1 MNFGSIIKL
10 SLVGLKA
17 NKTRS
22 VLTML
27 GIIIGISAVI
37 IIMSV
42 GAGAQSLI
50 LSQVEKVG
58 SNLIGIL
65 SGASAEDGP
74 PAAAFGIT
82 VTTLRYEDAV
92 ALARQV
98 PEVAAAAAFVRGIE
112 TVSWQNQQLDT
123 TFVGTM
129 ASYLDV
135 EDTEVAMGH
144 FFSESDEKGIARV
157 AVLGSALALDL
168 FGGQDPL
175 GQKIKIRRESFEVIG
190 VMKARGTV
198 AFENVDDQMFI
209 PLFSAQKLLLGI
221 NHVNF
226 IRTKIGSQADM
237 DLAILEVT
245 ELLRQRHNISNPVED
260 DFSVRNQAEALDMLT
275 TITNALKFFLA
286 AIAAI
291 SLLVGGIGIMNIM
304 YIAVSERT
312 REIGLRKA
320 VGANRSYLLKQF
332 LTEAIIITMTG
343 GVIGIIFGALISLAV
358 ALGANYLGYNWE
370 LIITLPSVL
379 VGFILS
385 TAIGLIFGYFPA
397 QKAAAL
403 DPIIALRYE

>member
-65 SGASAEDGP
+65 PGASAEDGP

-343 GVIGIIFGALISLAV
+343 GGIGVIFGALISLAV

>member
-1 MNFGSIIKL
+1 M
-10 SLVGLKA
+10 
-17 NKTRS
+17 
-22 VLTML
+22 
-27 GIIIGISAVI
+27 
-37 IIMSV
+37 
-42 GAGAQSLI
+42 
-50 LSQVEKVG
+50 
-58 SNLIGIL
+58 
-65 SGASAEDGP
+65 
-74 PAAAFGIT
+74 
-82 VTTLRYEDAV
+82 
-92 ALARQV
+92 
-98 PEVAAAAAFVRGIE
+98 
-112 TVSWQNQQLDT
+112 
-123 TFVGTM
+123 
-129 ASYLDV
+129 
-135 EDTEVAMGH
+135 AMGH

>member
-1 MNFGSIIKL
+1 
-10 SLVGLKA
+10 
-17 NKTRS
+17 
-22 VLTML
+22 
-27 GIIIGISAVI
+27 
-37 IIMSV
+37 
-42 GAGAQSLI
+42 
-50 LSQVEKVG
+50 
-58 SNLIGIL
+58 
-65 SGASAEDGP
+65 
-74 PAAAFGIT
+74 
-82 VTTLRYEDAV
+82 
-92 ALARQV
+92 
-98 PEVAAAAAFVRGIE
+98 
-112 TVSWQNQQLDT
+112 
-123 TFVGTM
+123 
-129 ASYLDV
+129 
-135 EDTEVAMGH
+135 
-144 FFSESDEKGIARV
+144 
-157 AVLGSALALDL
+157 
-168 FGGQDPL
+168 
-175 GQKIKIRRESFEVIG
+175 
-190 VMKARGTV
+190 
-198 AFENVDDQMFI
+198 
-209 PLFSAQKLLLGI
+209 
-221 NHVNF
+221 
-226 IRTKIGSQADM
+226 
-237 DLAILEVT
+237 
-245 ELLRQRHNISNPVED
+245 
-260 DFSVRNQAEALDMLT
+260 MLT